1 MKHIFTFSFLIV
13 ILFACSEQ
21 KNKQYQKAVPILQQ
35 SSEEEKKDLSYRE
48 FQPDTASGI
57 SLKGFDIEASY
68 HINSLYFLTGYYEYP
83 DGKIV
88 YPNTETD
95 WGDRLLVVDKQRKIR
110 FQSKGA
116 GDVYL
121 FEPHFYKNDHNDK
134 IYIVCQAAFEYYC
147 GGDVFLLENQKIKS
161 LGTIDI
167 SGKDMETSLID
178 ILQIHENKK
187 ETVFTFHADSLIFNP
202 GGEKE
207 ALIKNKNLRYVYD
220 GKRFEFVK

>member
-1 MKHIFTFSFLIV
+1 MKPVFTFLFLV
-13 ILFACSEQ
+13 LILFACGEQ
-21 KNKQYQKAVPILQQ
+21 ENKPNHKTVPAIQQ
-35 SSEEEKKDLSYRE
+35 PAEEEKELSYRE

-68 HINSLYFLTGYYEYP
+68 HINSLYFLSGNYEYP

-95 WGDRLLVVDKQRKIR
+95 FGNRLLVLDKEHNIHFK
-110 FQSKGA
+110 SKGA

-121 FEPHFYKNDHNDK
+121 FEPHFYKNNQSNK

-147 GGDVFLLENQKIKS
+147 GGDVFLLEKQKIKH

-167 SGKDMETSLID
+167 SGKDMETDLID

-187 ETVFTFHADSLIFNP
+187 ETVFSFHADSLIFNP

-207 ALIKNKNLRYVYD
+207 ALIKNKNLRYLYD
-220 GKRFEFVK
+220 GKTFEFVE